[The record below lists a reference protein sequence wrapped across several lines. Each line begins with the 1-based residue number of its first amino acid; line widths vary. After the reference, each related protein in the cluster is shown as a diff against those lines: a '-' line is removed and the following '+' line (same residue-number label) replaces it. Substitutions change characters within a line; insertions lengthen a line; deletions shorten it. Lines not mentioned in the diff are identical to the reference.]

1 MIFRTPSSPLH
12 SYGEK
17 SGRRHIA
24 LLVAVLFHVLVLW
37 LVMHPTRLVLK
48 KPVSSEAGKMVWIQP
63 LTAPP
68 QAVVKL
74 PPSPSLILP
83 SKPKAPPKSLP
94 VPKAELA
101 QQKPVAPPPV
111 PAPVL
116 PTITTPVPTPPP
128 VEDMMAQIEA
138 KQRSRAQARNSQVE
152 SQSQEESENQRGV
165 RQAQANI
172 ANLQAKAAN
181 SGSEQ
186 HGGVFR
192 LGALSYHKAEFTF
205 NGWNKNFRRQWPQL
219 VAVELGDERDIET
232 AIIKSMIMLIRRERV
247 AEFTWESHRL
257 GRIVEL
263 NARPEFSEELQAFL
277 MREFFPAYRTVAR
290 Q

>member
-1 MIFRTPSSPLH
+1 
-12 SYGEK
+12 
-17 SGRRHIA
+17 
-24 LLVAVLFHVLVLW
+24 LLVAVLFHALVLW

-83 SKPKAPPKSLP
+83 SKPKAPPKSVP

-101 QQKPVAPPPV
+101 QQKPVAQPPAPPPV

-172 ANLQAKAAN
+172 ANLQAKAAVFLG
-181 SGSEQ
+181 SGRSVIIRPSLRLMV
-186 HGGVFR
+186 GIRIFGVNGRNWWR
-192 LGALSYHKAEFTF
+192 LSLAMSGISKQRSLKA
-205 NGWNKNFRRQWPQL
+205 
-219 VAVELGDERDIET
+219 
-232 AIIKSMIMLIRRERV
+232 
-247 AEFTWESHRL
+247 
-257 GRIVEL
+257 
-263 NARPEFSEELQAFL
+263 
-277 MREFFPAYRTVAR
+277 
-290 Q
+290 